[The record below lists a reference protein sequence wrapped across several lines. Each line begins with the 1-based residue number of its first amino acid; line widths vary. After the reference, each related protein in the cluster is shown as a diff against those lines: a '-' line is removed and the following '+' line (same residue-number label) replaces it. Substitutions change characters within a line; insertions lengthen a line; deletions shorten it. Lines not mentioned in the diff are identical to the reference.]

1 MSRFTYEATVHIL
14 TTFGMRRQQ

>member
-1 MSRFTYEATVHIL
+1 MSRFIYEDALRIW